1 MMGVMFRHLRRHTSL
16 LGVLTMGV
24 LLPACSGGE
33 IVDFESP
40 DPSGGDTGGSAASFG
55 GSGTGGT
62 AGAPPQGVT
71 GGTGAVPSG
80 NGGTG
85 PNGGTVGSGGASP
98 PPNGGSAGT
107 DPSPPTGYLPA
118 RIRRLSNAE
127 YDASIRA
134 LFGLDGSPSS
144 EFDFPPDARQ
154 DGFSLND
161 AQRVDTGV
169 ARQLAASAEAI
180 AAQVKARALEIAP
193 CSDPNPGEAC
203 ARAFIESFGRRV
215 YRRPLTTAEI
225 DGPDPN
231 DGLLDLYRL
240 GAEGATYAD
249 GIELVVR
256 AMLQSAGFLYLT
268 ELGDGTAAP
277 GSVVSLTPDE
287 IAASLSFIVTGAP
300 PDDALLAAAAA
311 GELATPEGRARE
323 VERLLAPNGPARDR
337 MVRVISEWLGIDR
350 IEKTSKDSNVYPGFD
365 AVREPLRRESQ
376 DFVTHVL
383 WGSTATISELLAADF
398 TYSEGPLP
406 QPLAQYYGVGSASGR
421 IPLANRRGILNQG
434 AFLSVHAHAHES
446 APVLR
451 GVAVAR
457 RVLCEP
463 VPSPTELNIV
473 VVPPVPDPTKTTRER
488 FAIHA
493 TDPDCQ
499 GCHRVI
505 DSLGF
510 SFEQYDG
517 MGQFRTHENNSPVD
531 SSVTIDFGKPYD
543 GSYANSD
550 ELAVAIATMP
560 EVRACFARHLFRAS
574 AGRSD
579 AVARAVEEQFLSAWS
594 KLPEADQSNIL
605 KTLIAFAE
613 HPLFIQRMV
622 TP

>member
-1 MMGVMFRHLRRHTSL
+1 MFGRLRRPTSL
-16 LGVLTMGV
+16 LGVVTIGV
-24 LLPACSGGE
+24 VLPACSGGE
-33 IVDFESP
+33 IVDSDP
-40 DPSGGDTGGSAASFG
+40 SDPSGSETGGAAATGGSG
-55 GSGTGGT
+55 VGGT
-62 AGAPPQGVT
+62 AGAPPQGVMGGTAGVPNGQGGAGANGGSVGT
-71 GGTGAVPSG
+71 GGS
-80 NGGTG
+80 
-85 PNGGTVGSGGASP
+85 SP
-98 PPNGGSAGT
+98 PPNGGTAGT
-107 DPSPPTGYLPA
+107 APTPTGYLPA

-134 LFGLDGSPSS
+134 LLGLDGSPSS

-161 AQRVDTGV
+161 AQRVDSVV

-180 AAQVKARALEIAP
+180 AAEVKARALELAP
-193 CSDPNPGEAC
+193 CSDPQPGEAC
-203 ARAFIESFGRRV
+203 ARAFIESFGKRV
-215 YRRPLTTAEI
+215 YRRALTVEEI
-225 DGPDPN
+225 DGPDLN
-231 DGLLDLYRL
+231 DGLLDMYRL

-268 ELGDGTAAP
+268 ELGEGTAAP
-277 GSVVSLTPDE
+277 GTVVSLTPDE
-287 IAASLSFIVTGAP
+287 TAASLAFIVTGAP

-311 GELATPEGRARE
+311 GDLATPEGRARE
-323 VERLLAPNGPARDR
+323 VERLLAPNGPARER
-337 MVRVISEWLGIDR
+337 LIRVISEWLGIDR
-350 IEKTSKDSNVYPGFD
+350 IEKTAKDSNVYPGFD
-365 AVREPLRRESQ
+365 AIRDPLRRESQ
-376 DFVTHVL
+376 DFITHVL
-383 WGSTATISELLAADF
+383 WGSTATVPELLAADF

-434 AFLSVHAHAHES
+434 AFLSVYAHAHES

-451 GVAVAR
+451 GVAVGR

-493 TDPDCQ
+493 TDSECQ

-505 DSLGF
+505 DSIGF

-517 MGQFRTHENNSPVD
+517 MGQFRTHEGDNPVD
-531 SSVTIDFGKPYD
+531 SSVTIDFGKSYD

-550 ELAVAIATMP
+550 ELATAIATMP

-579 AVARAVEEQFLSAWS
+579 AAALAVEEAFLSAWS
-594 KLPEADQSNIL
+594 AMPEADQSNIL

-613 HPLFIQRMV
+613 HPLFTQRMV
-622 TP
+622 TQ